1 MTAAL
6 ADRLRCWL
14 DRGGLLELQVLEGGA
29 ADDEADTWAPAPGR
43 AQQAIVDRIAARTA
57 AFDGQ
62 VLLVQGDTHTYKV
75 DDPLGLPNFTRIVV
89 HGETLPFEY
98 LRLTIDPTSEQ
109 LFSWERRPV
118 G

>member
-1 MTAAL
+1 V
-6 ADRLRCWL
+6 
-14 DRGGLLELQVLEGGA
+14 LLMMQ
-29 ADDEADTWAPAPGR
+29 ADTWAPAPGR